1 MKLLSTITFFFLFS
15 LTIQAQTIQVLDE
28 ETKKPVAGVAV
39 FNDSKLTT
47 GITDIDGNIDITN
60 FSENEGITFQHISHI
75 NRFLTKKEIISSGN
89 TIILSPAA
97 SSLDEVVLSISKFEQ
112 NKKEISQKISSI
124 TSKDVLFTNPQTSAD
139 LLERSGNVFIQK
151 SQLGGGSPIIR
162 GFSTNRLLIA
172 VDGTRFNNAIFRGGN
187 VQSVI
192 SIDPFSIE
200 RTEVI

>member
-1 MKLLSTITFFFLFS
+1 MKLLSTITFLFVFS
-15 LTIQAQTIQVLDE
+15 SAIQAQTIQVLDE

-39 FNDSKLTT
+39 FNESKLTT

-75 NRFLTKKEIISSGN
+75 NRFLTKKEIISSGS

-139 LLERSGNVFIQK
+139 LLERSGNVLYRK
-151 SQLGGGSPIIR
+151 V
-162 GFSTNRLLIA
+162 N
-172 VDGTRFNNAIFRGGN
+172 
-187 VQSVI
+187 
-192 SIDPFSIE
+192 
-200 RTEVI
+200 